1 MTKGQDLILNVYTPN
16 SFASQMHEAKADTT
30 EMGNGQI

>member
-16 SFASQMHEAKADTT
+16 SIASKIHEAKADTT
-30 EMGNGQI
+30 EIRNGQI